1 MDTNDDGISFEPPRP
16 EAPPAGGPPLAPPP
30 PSGTDAPLLPPLPA
44 GPPQFVPLPFV
55 SQDGE
60 PTATVVPAGTHR
72 KRSKGKVVGGLIA
85 VVALVGAGGFAVSKI
100 VAGNDGGAASPT
112 EVGTRLMDALA
123 AEDALGVVD
132 LLLPGERDMMRQPLI
147 DIVGNLKRLDI
158 VDSTA
163 SLDKVGGLD
172 IVFDDVQVEP
182 SATNVDDVSDIRITA
197 TGTASVNGDSV
208 PIGNLLIDEVFGG
221 DRPNLDNAPQDS
233 DLDWKLATVKHDGRW
248 YLSAFYSI
256 AENARNGGDDIPE
269 VALVPRGADTPEGAV
284 QAIFDAVHDLDL
296 EALIAGL
303 NPNEAGALQRYA
315 PMFIDQAQA
324 SIDDL
329 DTKVSFSNVKF
340 SVSGDGDRRIVAV
353 DGFSMKADT
362 GGGEVTVESKG
373 DCVVMTTKDT
383 TTNTCDVGSSID
395 AALGTLGL
403 DDNDDIKAFVKT
415 VQDALSDLGPT
426 GITVQ
431 KVGGKWFVSPVG
443 TIADILLAVL
453 TALDKGELTDI
464 IDGAKKVS
472 KSIGETIF
480 SSDGGIDIGGSSTG
494 DASGLDACFSQVEYQ
509 AYASCLEAGI
519 DDGSID
525 PTLVPPFFRFAEC
538 GVGESYWNGDVYS
551 MSDEEFTAFAT
562 GAAPCFQQKV
572 ADGTITS
579 FELPYELSRPD
590 CLEGRNWYNVTDSDY
605 MNRVFDCAS

>member
-1 MDTNDDGISFEPPRP
+1 M
-16 EAPPAGGPPLAPPP
+16 
-30 PSGTDAPLLPPLPA
+30 
-44 GPPQFVPLPFV
+44 
-55 SQDGE
+55 
-60 PTATVVPAGTHR
+60 
-72 KRSKGKVVGGLIA
+72 VGGLIA
-85 VVALVGAGGFAVSKI
+85 VVALVGAGGFAVTKI
-100 VAGNDGGAASPT
+100 VAGNDGGAANPT

-147 DIVGNLKRLDI
+147 DIVDNLKRLDI

-172 IVFDDVQVEP
+172 IAFDDVRVEP
-182 SATNVDDVSDIRITA
+182 TATNVDDVSDIRITA
-197 TGTASVNGDSV
+197 TGTASVNGESV
-208 PIGNLLIDEVFGG
+208 PIGNLLIDEAFGG
-221 DRPNLDNAPQDS
+221 DRPDLDSEPQNS
-233 DLDWKLATVKHDGRW
+233 DLDWKLATVKDDGRW

-269 VALVPRGADTPEGAV
+269 ASLLPRGADTPEGAV

-296 EALIAGL
+296 EALIADL

-315 PMFIDQAQA
+315 PMFIDDAQG
-324 SIDDL
+324 SLDDL
-329 DTKVSFSNVKF
+329 DAKISFSDIKF
-340 SVSGDGDRRIVAV
+340 SVTGEGDRRIVAV

-362 GGGEVTVESKG
+362 GNGQVTVESKG
-373 DCVVMTTKDT
+373 DGCVEITADDT
-383 TTNTCDVGSSID
+383 TTNTCDAGDSID

-403 DDNDDIKAFVKT
+403 TDNGDVTAFVKT
-415 VQDALSDLGPT
+415 VTDAFADMGPT

-431 KVGGKWFVSPVG
+431 KVDGKWFVSPVG
-443 TIADILLAVL
+443 TIADIFLAEL
-453 TALDKGELTDI
+453 AALDKAELTDI
-464 IDGAKKVS
+464 IDGAKKLFDS
-472 KSIGETIF
+472 LSTGDGIF
-480 SSDGGIDIGGSSTG
+480 SPDGGIDIGASDSSTG
-494 DASGLDACFSQVEYQ
+494 DASGFDACFSQVEYQ
-509 AYASCLEAGI
+509 AYATCVQKGI

-525 PTLVPPFFRFAEC
+525 PTLVPTFFRFAEC
-538 GVGESYWNGDVYS
+538 GAGESYWNGDVYS

-562 GAAPCFQQKV
+562 DAAPCFQEKV

-605 MNRVFDCAS
+605 MDRVFKCAS

>member
-1 MDTNDDGISFEPPRP
+1 M
-16 EAPPAGGPPLAPPP
+16 
-30 PSGTDAPLLPPLPA
+30 
-44 GPPQFVPLPFV
+44 V
-55 SQDGE
+55 GE
-60 PTATVVPAGTHR
+60 PTATVVPAGTHG

-85 VVALVGAGGFAVSKI
+85 VVALVGAGGFAVNKI

-147 DIVGNLKRLDI
+147 DIVDNLKRLDV

-182 SATNVDDVSDIRITA
+182 TATNVHDVSDIRITA
-197 TGTASVNGDSV
+197 TGTASVNGASV
-208 PIGNLLIDEVFGG
+208 PIGDLLIDEAFGG
-221 DRPNLDNAPQDS
+221 DRPNLDSAPQDS
-233 DLDWKLATVKHDGRW
+233 DLDWKLATVKDDGRW

-269 VALVPRGADTPEGAV
+269 APLVPRGADTPEGAV
-284 QAIFDAVHDLDL
+284 QAIFDAIHDLDL
-296 EALIAGL
+296 EALIADL

-315 PMFIDQAQA
+315 PMFIDAAQT
-324 SIDDL
+324 SLDDL
-329 DTKVSFSNVKF
+329 DAKISFSDIKY
-340 SVSGDGDRRIVAV
+340 SVIGDGDRRIVAV
-353 DGFSMKADT
+353 DEFSMKADAGDT
-362 GGGEVTVESKG
+362 EVAVESKG
-373 DCVVMTTKDT
+373 DCVEITTDGT
-383 TTNTCDVGSSID
+383 TTNTCDAGKSID
-395 AALGTLGL
+395 EALGTLGL
-403 DDNDDIKAFVKT
+403 TDNGDVKAFVKT
-415 VQDALSDLGPT
+415 LQDAFADMGPT

-431 KVGGKWFVSPVG
+431 KVDGKWFVSPVG
-443 TIADILLAVL
+443 TIADIFLAEL
-453 TALDKGELTDI
+453 AALDKGELTDI
-464 IDGAKKVS
+464 IDGAKKLFDS
-472 KSIGETIF
+472 LWAGDGIF
-480 SSDGGIDIGGSSTG
+480 SPRRVEIGGSDDGSSGTG
-494 DASGLDACFSQVEYQ
+494 DASGFDACFSQVEYQ
-509 AYASCLEAGI
+509 AYASCLAAGL

-525 PTLVPPFFRFAEC
+525 ATSVPPFFRFVDC
-538 GVGESYWNGDVYS
+538 GVGESYWNGEVYS

-562 GAAPCFQQKV
+562 AAAPCFQQKV
-572 ADGTITS
+572 ADGSITA